1 MFGYSTR
8 SGFIEGHCTRRRL
21 RVPEQVAGGNNVVVV
36 FSCKQCTEACQ
47 LSGSKPTG
55 KDPRIRI
62 EDVCALNRRNMEKRV
77 SRRKAATDPL
87 RVYWNSILS
96 CKDKLAVWSRRMKRR
111 KATERVDV
119 EMEVINE
126 EVRVIKS
133 NNTARQEF
141 YGFDSIVE
149 DFPLETEANL
159 LKIWKKR
166 VENAKHKIERGGE
179 TFIGKAT
186 KILVDESES
195 KSFETR
201 AQKSTTCNDAAQV
214 EEAVKDAAFQRER
227 FMKVT
232 RQERPTIQPEPLP
245 CDAVVPD
252 ADTGNITAALERTM
266 SASSLV
272 NSTVREMNAFA
283 AQLATQ
289 DDEDM
294 ADITAAQERVPKA
307 PTKKVQDI
315 VTMRTSFQT
324 QSIERIAKLES
335 SVITLRQELAST
347 SDPNY
352 DHVPDE
358 HVKEATAREFDAMEL
373 AVRGKLDAYRDKVG
387 DFSKKFVAV
396 DMLLKSGMTADEIAA
411 VIAAADVEYKA
422 FFGKGHQDEFRALLR
437 CYKKKIES
445 LAKDAVRL
453 EQANAMRSSKKRKA
467 VEVDDPEDD
476 LPPVAKDLMQQ
487 KNLDFASVGM
497 GGIVE
502 YPGKTV
508 LIVDHPKLETIG
520 TLAQFITT
528 RKWAATQCK
537 KEKLSDI
544 TSQLMNKKL
553 LGTMTDVFKG
563 KVDSRID
570 PDSFKLNLGEA
581 HAELLNS
588 LKAPQIH
595 YMDNHFSVNI
605 SPFGFQTSAK

>member
-1 MFGYSTR
+1 
-8 SGFIEGHCTRRRL
+8 
-21 RVPEQVAGGNNVVVV
+21 
-36 FSCKQCTEACQ
+36 
-47 LSGSKPTG
+47 
-55 KDPRIRI
+55 
-62 EDVCALNRRNMEKRV
+62 ME
-77 SRRKAATDPL
+77 
-87 RVYWNSILS
+87 I
-96 CKDKLAVWSRRMKRR
+96 
-111 KATERVDV
+111 
-119 EMEVINE
+119 
-126 EVRVIKS
+126 
-133 NNTARQEF
+133 
-141 YGFDSIVE
+141 
-149 DFPLETEANL
+149 
-159 LKIWKKR
+159 
-166 VENAKHKIERGGE
+166 
-179 TFIGKAT
+179 
-186 KILVDESES
+186 
-195 KSFETR
+195 
-201 AQKSTTCNDAAQV
+201 
-214 EEAVKDAAFQRER
+214 
-227 FMKVT
+227 
-232 RQERPTIQPEPLP
+232 
-245 CDAVVPD
+245 
-252 ADTGNITAALERTM
+252 
-266 SASSLV
+266 
-272 NSTVREMNAFA
+272 
-283 AQLATQ
+283 
-289 DDEDM
+289 
-294 ADITAAQERVPKA
+294 
-307 PTKKVQDI
+307 
-315 VTMRTSFQT
+315 
-324 QSIERIAKLES
+324 
-335 SVITLRQELAST
+335 
-347 SDPNY
+347 
-352 DHVPDE
+352 
-358 HVKEATAREFDAMEL
+358 